1 MSQSLKNVIIIGA
14 GGHLGP
20 WIVSAFDND
29 PNFNVSILS
38 RTSSK
43 SKFPQHL
50 KVHLVNDDYPE
61 TKLLSAF
68 NGQDAIISAM
78 APDQVSLQ
86 HKLINAAIK
95 AGVKRFVPSEFGSD
109 TRNTKA
115 VELLPEYFNAKL
127 ETIDY
132 LRSKEKEGL
141 TWSAFVTGIF
151 FELGVKDFM
160 GFDLDQHKATIYG
173 HGNDT
178 YSATTF
184 ASIGT
189 AVKNALLLPEKTAS
203 KYIFINTFNVS
214 QNQVLASLEKATGV
228 KWNVNYLDAE
238 EQKQIGLKRLSEGDF
253 EGAMILI
260 RYINSIHGNGGNYAE
275 YEETAN
281 DLLSVPKQNLDEVIA
296 SIAKE

>member
-1 MSQSLKNVIIIGA
+1 
-14 GGHLGP
+14 
-20 WIVSAFDND
+20 
-29 PNFNVSILS
+29 
-38 RTSSK
+38 
-43 SKFPQHL
+43 
-50 KVHLVNDDYPE
+50 
-61 TKLLSAF
+61 
-68 NGQDAIISAM
+68 
-78 APDQVSLQ
+78 
-86 HKLINAAIK
+86 
-95 AGVKRFVPSEFGSD
+95 
-109 TRNTKA
+109 
-115 VELLPEYFNAKL
+115 
-127 ETIDY
+127 
-132 LRSKEKEGL
+132 
-141 TWSAFVTGIF
+141 
-151 FELGVKDFM
+151 M